1 MKKIVYRSIEAFSIL
16 LTTSF
21 CMATGAACYHQ
32 YQVLSDIKKTHTVV
46 HITDIVDKS
55 EDTGETIIFGEQYA
69 RSLTVLTD
77 EDIEEE
83 KYYDSLELMAIC
95 IEAEAGNQG
104 LEGKRLVAD
113 VILNRVDSPDFP
125 NSITE
130 LITQPYHFSSYWDGA
145 MELAVP
151 TDETFEA
158 VRLELEHRTNSEI
171 LYFTAGEWSEYGTKW
186 KQIGDHYFSV
196 E

>member
-1 MKKIVYRSIEAFSIL
+1 MKKLYIEAFSIL

-32 YQVLSDIKKTHTVV
+32 YQVLSNIKNTHKVV
-46 HITDIVDKS
+46 HITDVVNKS
-55 EDTGETIIFGEQYA
+55 DDTGETIIFGEQYA

-130 LITQPYHFSSYWDGA
+130 VITQPYHFSSYWDGA

-158 VRLELEHRTNSEI
+158 VRLELDHRTNSEI
-171 LYFTAGEWSEYGTKW
+171 LYFTAGEWSKYGTKW

>member
-130 LITQPYHFSSYWDGA
+130 VITQPYHFSSYWDGA